1 MDEKPEE
8 HLAFQFAPLYASLQ
22 QAFEAIFERA
32 RSQRVIFV
40 IDEFP
45 YLAKA
50 DPSVSSIL
58 QALIDRASA
67 DSKLLLLLC
76 GSSLSFMKEQVL
88 GEKSP
93 LYGRRTA
100 QIELKPFDFFTAME
114 LFPQRN
120 PIETA
125 EIYGMVGAAYPFILC
140 NFRMVEH
147 YASSP
152 RRQRCSTRTQSS
164 TKAPSILLMQE
175 VSGASRYNAV
185 IDAIANGRTQSGGD
199 SNRNWLHHSGDLR
212 TTSKSL
218 SALAWSP
225 RRAAPWAERARG
237 RSTDSATISSV
248 SGFDSSHRILPRS
261 NVGCRERAWRS
272 IEKALS
278 GDMGPVFEDICNQWL
293 WRQMARDESAIAIR

>member
-100 QIELKPFDFFTAME
+100 QIELKPFDFFTAHGALPPTQPHRDSRNIRHGGRRTPLSYVISEWWNITRAHRGSAARPE
-114 LFPQRN
+114 LNPLRGTEHLAHARGVEGIAIQRGHRRHRKWTN
-120 PIETA
+120 PE
-125 EIYGMVGAAYPFILC
+125 
-140 NFRMVEH
+140 R
-147 YASSP
+147 
-152 RRQRCSTRTQSS
+152 
-164 TKAPSILLMQE
+164 
-175 VSGASRYNAV
+175 
-185 IDAIANGRTQSGGD
+185 GD
-199 SNRNWLHHSGDLR
+199 SNRNWLHHSGNLV
-212 TTSKSL
+212 L
-218 SALAWSP
+218 P
-225 RRAAPWAERARG
+225 QRA
-237 RSTDSATISSV
+237 
-248 SGFDSSHRILPRS
+248 
-261 NVGCRERAWRS
+261 
-272 IEKALS
+272 
-278 GDMGPVFEDICNQWL
+278 
-293 WRQMARDESAIAIR
+293 

>member
-114 LFPQRN
+114 PKY
-120 PIETA
+120 TA
-125 EIYGMVGAAYPFILC
+125 WWAAYPFILC

-152 RRQRCSTRTQSS
+152 RQRCSTRTQSS
-164 TKAPSILLMQE
+164 TRNRASCSCKRCRRHRDTTRSSTPSQMDE
-175 VSGASRYNAV
+175 PRA
-185 IDAIANGRTQSGGD
+185 GR
-199 SNRNWLHHSGDLR
+199 
-212 TTSKSL
+212 
-218 SALAWSP
+218 
-225 RRAAPWAERARG
+225 
-237 RSTDSATISSV
+237 
-248 SGFDSSHRILPRS
+248 
-261 NVGCRERAWRS
+261 
-272 IEKALS
+272 
-278 GDMGPVFEDICNQWL
+278 
-293 WRQMARDESAIAIR
+293 

>member
-1 MDEKPEE
+1 MKEVPVFVGRSRE
-8 HLAFQFAPLYASLQ
+8 LATLNRLYETGTFQFPVIYGRRRVGKTTLINEFVGKKPVVFFTAVENNARINLENLSRAVALFEHPDRDPSLAPLYASLQ

-125 EIYGMVGAAYPFILC
+125 EIYGMVGGVPLY
-140 NFRMVEH
+140 
-147 YASSP
+147 
-152 RRQRCSTRTQSS
+152 
-164 TKAPSILLMQE
+164 LM
-175 VSGASRYNAV
+175 
-185 IDAIANGRTQSGGD
+185 
-199 SNRNWLHHSGDLR
+199 
-212 TTSKSL
+212 
-218 SALAWSP
+218 
-225 RRAAPWAERARG
+225 
-237 RSTDSATISSV
+237 
-248 SGFDSSHRILPRS
+248 
-261 NVGCRERAWRS
+261 
-272 IEKALS
+272 
-278 GDMGPVFEDICNQWL
+278 
-293 WRQMARDESAIAIR
+293 

>member
-8 HLAFQFAPLYASLQ
+8 HLSFQFAPLYASLQ

-125 EIYGMVGAAYPFILC
+125 EIYGMVGGVPLY
-140 NFRMVEH
+140 
-147 YASSP
+147 
-152 RRQRCSTRTQSS
+152 
-164 TKAPSILLMQE
+164 LM
-175 VSGASRYNAV
+175 
-185 IDAIANGRTQSGGD
+185 
-199 SNRNWLHHSGDLR
+199 
-212 TTSKSL
+212 
-218 SALAWSP
+218 
-225 RRAAPWAERARG
+225 
-237 RSTDSATISSV
+237 
-248 SGFDSSHRILPRS
+248 
-261 NVGCRERAWRS
+261 
-272 IEKALS
+272 
-278 GDMGPVFEDICNQWL
+278 
-293 WRQMARDESAIAIR
+293 

>member
-100 QIELKPFDFFTAME
+100 QIELKPFDFFTAM
-114 LFPQRN
+114 
-120 PIETA
+120 
-125 EIYGMVGAAYPFILC
+125 
-140 NFRMVEH
+140 
-147 YASSP
+147 
-152 RRQRCSTRTQSS
+152 
-164 TKAPSILLMQE
+164 
-175 VSGASRYNAV
+175 
-185 IDAIANGRTQSGGD
+185 
-199 SNRNWLHHSGDLR
+199 
-212 TTSKSL
+212 
-218 SALAWSP
+218 
-225 RRAAPWAERARG
+225 
-237 RSTDSATISSV
+237 
-248 SGFDSSHRILPRS
+248 
-261 NVGCRERAWRS
+261 
-272 IEKALS
+272 
-278 GDMGPVFEDICNQWL
+278 
-293 WRQMARDESAIAIR
+293 